1 MNAVRVRIAELEGKG
16 WTLAAIARELG
27 VSYNAVQKW
36 KAGERQP
43 SNYYVVMERL
53 EGMCRRNRAP
63 KKRFTARA

>member
-1 MNAVRVRIAELEGKG
+1 MEGKG

-53 EGMCRRNRAP
+53 EGMCRRKRAP